1 MDLTVGQTAER
12 SLHVSAKIVQKYAE
26 VSGDYN
32 KLHFDEEW
40 TARTRFGRLMA
51 QGGIATGILHALVAM
66 DMPGPG
72 TVFME
77 QHWHF
82 PAPVFI
88 DDTITATGT
97 VKWVHESKPIATL
110 EFVVANQDGVEVLT
124 GEATIYQ
131 AQPEN

>member
-1 MDLTVGQTAER
+1 
-12 SLHVSAKIVQKYAE
+12 
-26 VSGDYN
+26 
-32 KLHFDEEW
+32 
-40 TARTRFGRLMA
+40 MA

-66 DMPGPG
+66 DMPEPG

-77 QHWHF
+77 QHWKS

-88 DDTITATGT
+88 GDTITPKGT

-110 EFVVANQDGVEVLT
+110 DFVVRNQENVEVLT

-131 AQPEN
+131 ASAAD